1 MGRRE
6 TGWEPQ
12 EPHSGELALYLPVLE
27 LKKPAPQKGN
37 RYKNK
42 SPAKVCFLLPKD
54 QEMSSL
60 AGQSTKQYLLYCSQM
75 PHKNSDP
82 TKPIPL
88 RSQQGT

>member
-60 AGQSTKQYLLYCSQM
+60 AGQSTKQ
-75 PHKNSDP
+75 
-82 TKPIPL
+82 
-88 RSQQGT
+88 